1 MARRKEPAI
10 QAETSPGPYDDKAI
24 AHLLEHLGAS
34 FRKARVKRGITQEQL
49 SHDTG
54 LNIRTIQR
62 IEAGQTNILITTA
75 LKLIL
80 AIGCGPEEIPP
91 PSEVL
96 KFRKF

>member
-1 MARRKEPAI
+1 MSRRKKEPV
-10 QAETSPGPYDDKAI
+10 AEMASHGPYDEKSI
-24 AHLLEHLGAS
+24 GLLLEHLGSS
-34 FRKARVKRGITQEQL
+34 FRKARTKRGITQEQL
-49 SHDTG
+49 AESTG

-80 AIGCGPEEIPP
+80 AIGCGPDEIPP

-96 KFRKF
+96 RNRSF